1 MNNFLLKLK
10 SYNCYMGFC
19 FLNSSRAACNL
30 FWLPQ
35 TKKRTN
41 CLSGS
46 YKGNLKDLDKA
57 YSLEGTWGEEKHDK
71 LEKC

>member
-10 SYNCYMGFC
+10 SYNCYMCFC

-30 FWLPQ
+30 FWRPQ
-35 TKKRTN
+35 MKKQTN

-57 YSLEGTWGEEKHDK
+57 YSFEGTWGEEKHDT